1 MVRLGYSPVLAMRNP
16 PLVSRQAPDLAP
28 DAEADHHA
36 CAMHDQASL
45 VRLSMDSLDWPGVV
59 DALAQRAATA
69 VGRERCASPTLLD
82 DVDEVRL
89 LLRQVTQMRALV
101 EEERV
106 PLGGVRDVRS
116 QLTRCTKGEVL
127 DGALLIEVA
136 DTLEGLARLRTFVKN
151 RSGRCPDLQHLA
163 EGIVP
168 LPELQS
174 RLSASFDRSG
184 ELSLVTYPH
193 LIELRSR
200 KARLHEAIRGKLED
214 LTTTGDWEGAL
225 QEEYLTQRNDRYV
238 VPVKVQ
244 ARSLDL
250 GIVHDTSGS
259 GQTLYV
265 EPREVVGLNNSLKM
279 ADAELRREELAIIG
293 ALCDSVAAW
302 SHDIRAGLD
311 LTARLDAIHARARL
325 SADLGATE
333 PTVEERPV
341 VALRS
346 ARHPLLALKGT
357 DVVPNDVRLDAKRC
371 ALILSGPNAGG
382 KTITLKTLGVCAL
395 MTRAGM
401 HLPVDAG
408 SRIGLFAMVLTD
420 IGDQQSVQEDL
431 STFSGH
437 LLALNQVLRM
447 LQESDGDALVLVDEI
462 AVGTD
467 PQQGAALAAAVLRA
481 ILDRGALAVATTHFA
496 PLKALAEVDDRFVN
510 GRLEFD
516 PDALRPTYR
525 LSTGNPG
532 RSYAFD
538 IARHLGL
545 PEEVLADAEARV
557 EPTHREVEALLASL
571 EEERAEVRKNAEEA
585 QHARSEAEKERARLE
600 RQTADLR
607 QRIRTL
613 REEVIETFDGEVE
626 GYREVVR
633 GIIRELQKAPS
644 LTAADRARRRIVTSG
659 KRVRADLEK
668 AAGRAPATSEA
679 GVDWERAKVGDRLTV
694 LAGGREG
701 TLASLPDRKGRVE
714 VQVGGARILCRL
726 RDLGPAKGRSGDGP
740 QPTPRSPRADPVGGR
755 ELDVDIEGAVRLPD
769 NTLDLRGE
777 RVDEALDKVD
787 QFLDD
792 ASMAGRAVVFI
803 LHGFGTGVL
812 RKAVRAHL
820 RQSPY
825 VREQRSAT
833 RTQGGDALT
842 AVKL

>member
-1 MVRLGYSPVLAMRNP
+1 
-16 PLVSRQAPDLAP
+16 
-28 DAEADHHA
+28 
-36 CAMHDQASL
+36 MHDHASL
-45 VRLSMDSLDWPGVV
+45 IRLSMDSLDWPGVV

-69 VGRERCASPTLLD
+69 VGRERCAAPPLLD
-82 DVDEVRL
+82 DADDVRL
-89 LLRQVTQMRALV
+89 LLGQVTQMRAVV

-116 QLTRCTKGEVL
+116 QVTRCTKGE
-127 DGALLIEVA
+127 LLEGRLLLEVA
-136 DTLEGLARLRTFVKN
+136 DTLEGLSRLRTFIK
-151 RSGRCPDLQHLA
+151 GRVDQCPDLQHLA
-163 EGIVP
+163 GGIVA

-184 ELSLVTYPH
+184 ELSTVTYPH

-200 KARLHEAIRGKLED
+200 KARLHETIRGQLED
-214 LTTTGDWEGAL
+214 LTSTGEWEGAL
-225 QEEYLTQRNDRYV
+225 QEDYLTQRNDRYV
-238 VPVKVQ
+238 VPVKV
-244 ARSLDL
+244 AAKSMDL

-265 EPREVVGLNNSLKM
+265 EPREVVGLNNRLKM
-279 ADAELRREELAIIG
+279 ADAELKREEMAIIG
-293 ALCDSVAAW
+293 SLCESVAAW
-302 SHDIRAGLD
+302 APDIRTGLD

-325 SADLGATE
+325 AVDLGATE
-333 PTVEERPV
+333 PAVDDGPSIY
-341 VALRS
+341 LRS

-357 DVVPNDVRLDAKRC
+357 EVVPNDLRLDEDHC

-382 KTITLKTLGVCAL
+382 KTITLKTLGVCSL
-395 MTRAGM
+395 MVRAGM
-401 HLPVDAG
+401 HLPVEPG
-408 SRIGLFAMVLTD
+408 SRIGLFDLVLTD

-437 LLALNQVLRM
+437 LLALNQVLQM

-481 ILDRGALAVATTHFA
+481 VLDRGALAVATTHFA

-545 PEEVLADAEARV
+545 SEDVLADAEARV

-571 EEERAEVRKNAEEA
+571 EEERAAVRKTAEEA
-585 QHARSEAEKERARLE
+585 EQARADAERERRSLE
-600 RQTADLR
+600 RQGEELKQRLR
-607 QRIRTL
+607 SL

-644 LTAADRARRRIVTSG
+644 LTAADRARRRIATGG
-659 KRVRADLEK
+659 KRVRVGLEK
-668 AAGRAPATSEA
+668 SAGRPKADPSA
-679 GVDWERAKVGDRLTV
+679 GFDWDAAAVGDPITV

-714 VQVGGARILCRL
+714 VQIGGARVVCKLK
-726 RDLGPAKGRSGDGP
+726 DLGPPKGLAQAGP
-740 QPTPRSPRADPVGGR
+740 AFRPKRKVPAPGWKADKGP
-755 ELDVDIEGAVRLPD
+755 ELDVDIEGAVRTED
-769 NTLDLRGE
+769 NTLDLRGV
-777 RVDEALDKVD
+777 RVDEALDRVD

-803 LHGFGTGVL
+803 LHGFGTGAL

-833 RTQGGDALT
+833 RSQGGDALT
-842 AVKL
+842 AVRL

>member
-1 MVRLGYSPVLAMRNP
+1 MPSPRK
-16 PLVSRQAPDLAP
+16 SLAP
-28 DAEADHHA
+28 SAVEDDHA
-36 CAMHDQASL
+36 AAMHDHASL
-45 VRLSMDSLDWPGVV
+45 IRLSMDSLDWPRVV
-59 DALAQRAATA
+59 DALVQRAATA
-69 VGRERCASPTLLD
+69 VGREPCADPPLLD
-82 DVDEVRL
+82 DVEDVRL
-89 LLRQVTQMRALV
+89 LLRQVSQMRALA

-106 PLGGVRDVRS
+106 PLGGVRDVRA
-116 QLTRCTKGEVL
+116 QVTRCTKGE
-127 DGALLIEVA
+127 LLEGRLLLEVA
-136 DTLEGLARLRTFVKN
+136 DTLEGLARLRKFLLG
-151 RSGRCPDLQHLA
+151 RPDRCPELQHLA
-163 EGIVP
+163 GGIVA

-184 ELSLVTYPH
+184 ELSTVTYPH
-193 LIELRSR
+193 LIELRTR
-200 KARLHEAIRGKLED
+200 KARLHETIRGQLED
-214 LTTTGDWEGAL
+214 LTSSVEWAGAL
-225 QEEYLTQRNDRYV
+225 QEDYLTQRNDRYV
-238 VPVKVQ
+238 VPVKVK
-244 ARSLDL
+244 AKSMDL

-265 EPREVVGLNNSLKM
+265 EPREVVGLNNRLKM
-279 ADAELRREELAIIG
+279 ADAELKREEMAIIG
-293 ALCDSVAAW
+293 SLCESVAAW
-302 SHDIRAGLD
+302 AHEIRAGLD
-311 LTARLDAIHARARL
+311 LTAQLDAIHARARL
-325 SADLGATE
+325 ATDLDAAE
-333 PTVEERPV
+333 PTVADGPSIH
-341 VALRS
+341 LRA

-357 DVVPNDVRLDAKRC
+357 DVVPNDLRLDADRC

-395 MTRAGM
+395 MVRAGM
-401 HLPVDAG
+401 HLPVEAG
-408 SRIGLFAMVLTD
+408 SHIGLFAQILTD

-481 ILDRGALAVATTHFA
+481 LLDRGALTVATTHYA

-525 LSTGNPG
+525 LGTGNPG

-545 PEEVLADAEARV
+545 PEDVLADAEARV

-571 EEERAEVRKNAEEA
+571 EEERAEVRKTAEQAEQERTAAQRERRDIERQAEELK
-585 QHARSEAEKERARLE
+585 QRLRS
-600 RQTADLR
+600 
-607 QRIRTL
+607 L

-644 LTAADRARRRIVTSG
+644 LTAADRARRRIATG
-659 KRVRADLEK
+659 GDRVRQGLEK
-668 AAGRAPATSEA
+668 AVGRPRTESSA
-679 GVDWERAKVGDRLTV
+679 GVDWDAVRIGDPILVVAGDR
-694 LAGGREG
+694 EG
-701 TLASLPDRKGRVE
+701 ALASLPDRKGRVE
-714 VQVGGARILCRL
+714 VLIGGARIVCKVK
-726 RDLGPAKGRSGDGP
+726 DLAPPKAPPVGVPNRG
-740 QPTPRSPRADPVGGR
+740 PVGGMGR
-755 ELDVDIEGAVRLPD
+755 SSRRGGLPPGWKPDKGPELDVDIEGAVRTPD

-803 LHGFGTGVL
+803 LHGHGTGAL
-812 RKAVRAHL
+812 RNAVRTHL

-825 VREQRSAT
+825 VREQRTAT
-833 RTQGGDALT
+833 RSQGGDALT
-842 AVKL
+842 AVRL